1 MSDHAKPQLKV
12 PRPLLCIR
20 ILFNTFLRANSS
32 NHPSGSLY
40 NHDSLTSRSSL
51 GRFTLDFRSLGG
63 SHSTL
68 TCIILRLHRNIKRN
82 CQKGGANIQSVP
94 SKQTCTDVLTGSCS
108 VVRCS
113 GGIWCWGGSHSIFT
127 CSILGYTY
135 KSQHLT
141 NTTK

>member
-40 NHDSLTSRSSL
+40 NHDSLTSSSSL
-51 GRFTLDFRSLGG
+51 GRFSLDFRRLGG
-63 SHSTL
+63 IHSTL
-68 TCIILRLHRNIKRN
+68 TWIILRLHTNRGGH
-82 CQKGGANIQSVP
+82 CQKGVANIQSVI
-94 SKQTCTDVLTGSCS
+94 SKQTCTDVLTGSCR

-113 GGIWCWGGSHSIFT
+113 WGIWCWGGSQSIIT
-127 CSILGYTY
+127 GIIV
-135 KSQHLT
+135 
-141 NTTK
+141 